1 VYSLG
6 CSIRVN
12 VRTQIRRGIMMTK
25 WCGNWLHLTSLFHVL
40 LLHLTSLFHVLL
52 VLLSS
57 SHQSAEYNA
66 LYKYVLVEC
75 GH

>member
-40 LLHLTSLFHVLL
+40 L

-57 SHQSAEYNA
+57 SHQPAEYNA
-66 LYKYVLVEC
+66 LYKYVSV
-75 GH
+75 

>member
-1 VYSLG
+1 MYSLG
-6 CSIRVN
+6 CSIRVI
-12 VRTQIRRGIMMTK
+12 VRTQIRHGIMMTK
-25 WCGNWLHLTSLFHVL
+25 WCGNW
-40 LLHLTSLFHVLL
+40 LHLTSLFHVLL

-75 GH
+75 GQ